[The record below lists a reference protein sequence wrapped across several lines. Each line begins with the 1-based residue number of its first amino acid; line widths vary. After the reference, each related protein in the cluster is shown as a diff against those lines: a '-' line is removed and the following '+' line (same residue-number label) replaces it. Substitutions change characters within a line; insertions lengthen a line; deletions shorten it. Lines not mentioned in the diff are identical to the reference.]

1 MAAITEISIYVIMTV
16 GSLYLSLV
24 ILRFLMQWAR
34 ADFYNPISQF
44 VVKATNPPLK
54 PLRKII
60 PGLWGLDMAAVVLA
74 LLVQY
79 VAMQSVLLVYGVGW
93 FNPANLMVWAAIAV
107 VAAVLKLYFFT
118 ILVSIIFSWI
128 APTSQHPAL
137 ILLHQINEPVLG
149 PIRRLLPAMGGLD
162 FSPIIVFI
170 SLNILEILISHAA
183 VTAGLP
189 RGLTLFI

>member
-1 MAAITEISIYVIMTV
+1 MTV

-170 SLNILEILISHAA
+170 SLNILEILISNAA